1 MLTIHGGCASF
12 SLFLTRPSKLV
23 IYRSNQGP
31 WELECWVSKAKSN
44 SETVLSSPSSLLCC
58 VLGKIYK
65 ASECNLPT
73 TQKIL
78 SDGRPTN
85 LPCNQ
90 SWKIARA
97 GQQGNGASPSAL
109 LVVTIKARYAPLSIR
124 GNFQW
129 QHWLWLYA
137 VDAKPTSNA
146 VPFANLF
153 ISPPLSV
160 LQAKPLRQLPCWC

>member
-1 MLTIHGGCASF
+1 MGA
-12 SLFLTRPSKLV
+12 R
-23 IYRSNQGP
+23 
-31 WELECWVSKAKSN
+31 
-44 SETVLSSPSSLLCC
+44 VLSKQGQKQQRNSSFISFFSAAASWEKYINL
-58 VLGKIYK
+58 
-65 ASECNLPT
+65 SECNLPT

-85 LPCNQ
+85 LPCITKFEKQ
-90 SWKIARA
+90 Q
-97 GQQGNGASPSAL
+97 GQVSKGNGAPSAL

-160 LQAKPLRQLPCWC
+160 LQAKPLRQLPCWCQVILGKIFWKLV